1 MQTVAATDSDSAG
14 TFSARSRSRSNS
26 RRLEELIVRV
36 AARDQTA
43 LSSLY
48 EETVGQ
54 LFAIAMAALRS
65 KEDAEEV
72 VCDVYQFVWDRSGT
86 YDASRGGVMA
96 WLTIATRNR
105 AIDKFRQRRNSVSL
119 DDERQEP
126 LAASLV
132 AQALGPDELL
142 SMVETGSVVH
152 SALQS
157 LSNERRYLLGLS
169 FFQGLTHEQIAHA
182 VNLPLGTVKSHLRR
196 ALATLQRHLTSGG
209 YEQAL

>member
-72 VCDVYQFVWDRSGT
+72 VCDVYQFVWDRAAT
-86 YDASRGGVMA
+86 YDSGRGGVMG

-105 AIDKFRQRRNSVSL
+105 AIDKFRQRRNVVSL

-126 LAASLV
+126 LAASLI

-142 SMVETGSVVH
+142 SMVEAGSVVH
-152 SALQS
+152 WALQS